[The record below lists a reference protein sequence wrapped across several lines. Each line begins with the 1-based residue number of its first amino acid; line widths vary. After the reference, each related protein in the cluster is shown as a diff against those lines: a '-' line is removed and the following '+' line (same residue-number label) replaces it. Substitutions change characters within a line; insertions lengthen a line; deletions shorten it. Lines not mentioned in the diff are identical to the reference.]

1 MDFLKKFFPLSFKYV
16 GEAANLVVGII
27 IYVVAGIV
35 GGLLIGLFGG
45 IPVLNIL
52 CPLLGALLDVYV
64 VAGIVIE
71 ILVHCKVI
79 KTE

>member
-1 MDFLKKFFPLSFKYV
+1 MDLLKKIFPLSFKYV
-16 GEAANLVVGII
+16 GEAANLVIGII

-35 GGLLIGLFGG
+35 GGLLIGLFGN

-71 ILVHCKVI
+71 ILVQCKVI
-79 KTE
+79 KAE